1 DVVTI
6 KCISLKVMNLM
17 PFVFFTNVHI
27 ILYQLLSTGIYL
39 TGIKPIGFEEFEW
52 NYNQAIEYL
61 KSKKEIE

>member
-27 ILYQLLSTGIYL
+27 ILYQLLRGLLYSLAQRLSNFKTAG
-39 TGIKPIGFEEFEW
+39 PIAQ
-52 NYNQAIEYL
+52 NQSFL
-61 KSKKEIE
+61 GG